1 MVTTRHLS
9 RDGAGLRE
17 IFIGACLIVLACAV
31 GCGGGSRTPGP
42 EEDGPLHAYQLA
54 RVFFEQGRVD
64 QALEQIEIS
73 LRRDDSIPQTHFFK
87 GYIHWSLERWDE
99 AASAFRRALEIHT
112 HYTNAR
118 NFLADCLTKM
128 GRHQEALDQLE
139 IALRDQAFPNR
150 EKIHLNRSVV
160 YKELGR
166 LEDALDALRAAVA
179 EQPRYYPAHYEMA
192 RLLEEMRRPEQAL
205 RAYESAAPGFREDPE
220 FQLDYGSALL
230 RAGDADQAKVK
241 LRRVLDLAPGSH
253 AAEQARELLEVI
265 G

>member
-1 MVTTRHLS
+1 MVTVTTARI
-9 RDGAGLRE
+9 RGARLGWALAALCGL
-17 IFIGACLIVLACAV
+17 GLALAA
-31 GCGGGSRTPGP
+31 GCGGGSPSPGP
-42 EEDGPLHAYQLA
+42 REDGPLHAYQLA

-87 GYIHWSLERWDE
+87 GYVYWSLERWEE
-99 AASAFRRALEIHT
+99 AAAAFRRALEIHG

-118 NFLADCLTKM
+118 NFLADCLAKM
-128 GRHQEALDQLE
+128 GHHQEALDQLQ

-150 EKIHLNRSVV
+150 EKIHLNRSMV
-160 YKELGR
+160 YRELGR
-166 LEDALDALRAAVA
+166 LEDSLDALRAAVA

-205 RAYESAAPGFREDPE
+205 RAYEAAAPGFRDDPE
-220 FQLDYGSALL
+220 FQLDFGSALL
-230 RAGDADQAKVK
+230 RAGDADQARVK

-253 AAEQARELLEVI
+253 AAERARELLEVI